1 MSKFIGDINLV
12 GTVTID
18 SDCSVDVSFTEENL
32 KSFGYGDIAD
42 YTYAKDASQ
51 EVINAAVSAA
61 KHYSW
66 LMLRVLSFLL
76 KWMGNYYG

>member
-1 MSKFIGDINLV
+1 M

-61 KHYSW
+61 KHYS
-66 LMLRVLSFLL
+66 LADATSPFIPAQVDGELLRLIVRL
-76 KWMGNYYG
+76 